1 MLGIAAQI
9 IALGLLL
16 TLTCLALGSG
26 SATSLGGRIGS
37 WKTEPGVS
45 PPNYAVTEPIES
57 NLNVDTVVLLCSE
70 TARGRLL
77 ELDLYLSKPHFLVP
91 NGADQRSLK
100 DDPSVEII
108 VDGRTFNADLLF
120 ADGYVVVAD
129 ATDHRQ
135 PFLSKSL
142 LGGPAAWPHD
152 GAALRFLAGRC
163 GSVPTQ
169 PARGRS
175 AFRSRSDCCGETLR
189 GEVSRHAAESTA
201 LDAGQWTGPAALLGC
216 DKSRGG
222 DLSCRR

>member
-45 PPNYAVTEPIES
+45 PPSYAVTEPIES
-57 NLNVDTVVLLCSE
+57 NLNVDTVVLLCSDA
-70 TARGRLL
+70 ARGRVL

-135 PFLSKSL
+135 PFLSQSL
-142 LGGPAAWPHD
+142 LDDLQHGRTMV
-152 GAALRFLAGRC
+152 LRFDL
-163 GSVPTQ
+163 
-169 PARGRS
+169 
-175 AFRSRSDCCGETLR
+175 LR
-189 GEVSRHAAESTA
+189 EGVAQSRHSQLVIDLRSGHAAI
-201 LDAGQWTGPAALLGC
+201 AAV
-216 DKSRGG
+216 
-222 DLSCRR
+222 RRCARKYQGTPLNRPRLMQVNGRVRQRF